1 MQGLQPLMNSTA
13 PTHSRELGYAEGT
26 LLNVMEGS
34 ARVGFFLKQHY
45 FPLYTRNIRK
55 NSRHKFR
62 ADTGEYKARRTPRM
76 NDIRRES
83 PYSKPFCGKLQV
95 AVSE

>member
-13 PTHSRELGYAEGT
+13 PTHNRELGYVEGT
-26 LLNVMEGS
+26 LLKVMGRS
-34 ARVGFFLKQHY
+34 ARVAFFLKQHY

-55 NSRHKFR
+55 NPWHKFR
-62 ADTGEYKARRTPRM
+62 TDTGEYKARRTPRM

-83 PYSKPFCGKLQV
+83 PYSRPLCWKLQV